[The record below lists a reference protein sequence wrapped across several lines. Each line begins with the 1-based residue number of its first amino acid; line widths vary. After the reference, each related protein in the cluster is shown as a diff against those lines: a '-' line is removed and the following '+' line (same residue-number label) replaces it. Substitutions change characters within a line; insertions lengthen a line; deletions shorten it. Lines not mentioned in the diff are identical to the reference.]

1 LLQREFL
8 KIATIFDFFDLVLL
22 VWTAELFPRMGRPND
37 FAPVPLPLEEET
49 LLVI

>member
-8 KIATIFDFFDLVLL
+8 KIATIFDFFYLVLL
-22 VWTAELFPRMGRPND
+22 GWTAEQFPRMEKPTD
-37 FAPVPLPLEEET
+37 LAPVPLPLEEET